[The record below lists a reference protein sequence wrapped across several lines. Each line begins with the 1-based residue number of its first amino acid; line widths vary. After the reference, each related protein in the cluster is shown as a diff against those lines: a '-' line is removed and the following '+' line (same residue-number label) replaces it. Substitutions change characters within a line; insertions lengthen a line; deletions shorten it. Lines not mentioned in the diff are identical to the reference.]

1 MNETDKNNYWYLL
14 EEVIL
19 AENVTVPC
27 KTFIGQS
34 CAAIPARETP
44 RMPTPLENPQNV
56 FV

>member
-1 MNETDKNNYWYLL
+1 MSKNNYWYLL

-44 RMPTPLENPQNV
+44 RMPTPLENPQNI